1 MTNPIGK
8 EARGEVCRSRLGVS
22 EGAVVRARAPGGE
35 IAGEGQLP
43 ADRDGLARLV
53 LEMGDEVKVKHAKLP
68 RVATA
73 C

>member
-1 MTNPIGK
+1 MKYVGLDWAYRK
-8 EARGEVCRSRLGVS
+8 AQWCAL
-22 EGAVVRARAPGGE
+22 APGGE

>member
-1 MTNPIGK
+1 
-8 EARGEVCRSRLGVS
+8 LGVS

>member
-1 MTNPIGK
+1 MSESIG
-8 EARGEVCRSRLGVS
+8 RIGRCSG
-22 EGAVVRARAPGGE
+22 VRARAPGGE